1 MHRRGRNHAKP
12 QHQWTEYVRRGG
24 ARYAATLGHP
34 RTIAD
39 DRHQIRLRR
48 RPVPRLHGSRQ
59 RRSGAIL
66 PDRDQ
71 RRRRQEDYHHRR
83 PQRQGRSSLA
93 EGLDRRAGAAMR
105 LLPVRPDHAGSGTAF
120 QEPEADQ
127 GRSGGAYGRQSLP
140 LHDLF
145 AHPEGD
151 HARRVRNAYRLQRGN
166 RAEGNMNRHV
176 KITAPG
182 PADLSRRSFMVG
194 SAAAGLALGYSIVPG
209 MLGADQAL
217 AATSNFDPSVWYS
230 IAPDGMRTGTRRKA
244 DMGEPLASTMA
255 QIISEELG
263 SSWKDMRVQ
272 LASNDPKFNDPV
284 LGAQIT
290 GGSWSTMMNFDAMS
304 RAGAAGRMAW
314 TEAAAA
320 TMGVPASE
328 LIVRDS
334 VISHPKSKK
343 SMTFADVV
351 KSGKATKTFTP
362 DELKAIKLKTPDQ
375 YTMIGVSVPQLDI
388 PSKTNGTAKYG
399 IDVMLPGMVYGKV
412 VTPPVRYGAIV
423 KAVDDSE
430 AKKVPGFIKA
440 VTLDDKTGTTTGW
453 VVAVA
458 NTYAN
463 ARKAADALKVT
474 YDGGPNAKLS
484 SESLFAEAKRLQ
496 ALDDSGQF
504 FVKDGDTAAAFGTAA
519 KTMEAEYTTNINIHA
534 PMEPMN
540 ATAQLQGDIWHI
552 YSGNQF
558 ATRSGAIAAGAAGV
572 DPKFVVMHQMWLG
585 GGFGR
590 RLGADLMVPAV
601 QAAKAGGKPV
611 KVIFSREDD
620 MTMDF
625 SRPLTFQK
633 IKAGLDADG
642 KLIAMNHDVVSA
654 WPTKRWGIPDF
665 LSPSADKKG
674 GLDAFTV
681 NGADFFYS
689 VPNHNVRAILNEMAH
704 NATPSGQLR
713 SVAPGWTFW
722 AVESMVDEIAHAV
735 GKDPAQYRI
744 DMLDGKGANA
754 GGAQR
759 LRNTLLAA
767 MGLSGYG
774 TRQLPKGEGM
784 GVACVSS
791 QERATASW
799 TACVA
804 HVAVAPSGEVKV
816 KKLTV
821 ATDVGTQ
828 VHPDNI
834 RAQVEGAALWGL
846 SLAMYEKA
854 TPKDGGIEQTNFDTY
869 TPLRMSQV
877 PEVAITVIA
886 NGEKPT
892 GVGEPAVTVVAPAI
906 GNAIF
911 NACGARVRSLPITA
925 EAVKGAM
932 KA

>member
-1 MHRRGRNHAKP
+1 
-12 QHQWTEYVRRGG
+12 
-24 ARYAATLGHP
+24 
-34 RTIAD
+34 
-39 DRHQIRLRR
+39 
-48 RPVPRLHGSRQ
+48 
-59 RRSGAIL
+59 
-66 PDRDQ
+66 
-71 RRRRQEDYHHRR
+71 
-83 PQRQGRSSLA
+83 
-93 EGLDRRAGAAMR
+93 
-105 LLPVRPDHAGSGTAF
+105 
-120 QEPEADQ
+120 
-127 GRSGGAYGRQSLP
+127 
-140 LHDLF
+140 
-145 AHPEGD
+145 
-151 HARRVRNAYRLQRGN
+151 
-166 RAEGNMNRHV
+166 MNTHV
-176 KITAPG
+176 KNVTG
-182 PADLSRRSFMVG
+182 EPADLSRRSFLVG
-194 SAAAGLALGYSIVPG
+194 SAAAGLALGYSAIPG
-209 MLGADQAL
+209 LVGNGQAL
-217 AATSNFDPSVWYS
+217 AAAGNFDPSVWYS
-230 IAPDGMRTGTRRKA
+230 IAPDGIVTVTCGKA
-244 DMGEPLASTMA
+244 DMGQHIASTMA

-304 RAGAAGRMAW
+304 RAGAAGRIAL
-314 TEAAAA
+314 TEAAASA
-320 TMGVPASE
+320 MGVPAAE
-328 LIVRDS
+328 LVARDS
-334 VISHPKSKK
+334 TISHPKSKK
-343 SMTFADVV
+343 SMTFADIV
-351 KSGKATKTFTP
+351 KSGKITKTFTP
-362 DELKAIKLKTPDQ
+362 DELKAIVLKRADQ

-399 IDVMLPGMVYGKV
+399 IDVMLPGMVYGRV
-412 VTPPVRYGAIV
+412 VTPPVRFGATV
-423 KAVDDSE
+423 KSVDDSE
-430 AKKVPGFIKA
+430 AKKVKGFIKA
-440 VTLDDKTGTTTGW
+440 VTLDDKTATTSGW

-458 NTYAN
+458 DTYAN
-463 ARKAADALKVT
+463 ARKAADALKIT

-484 SESLFAEAKRLQ
+484 SDSLLTEAKRLQ
-496 ALDDSGQF
+496 ALDDSGLF
-504 FVKDGDTAAAFGTAA
+504 FVKQGDTAAAFGTAA
-519 KTMEAEYTTNINIHA
+519 KVMEAEYTTSINIHA
-534 PMEPMN
+534 PLEPMN

-590 RLGADLMVPAV
+590 RLDADMMVPAV
-601 QAAKAGGKPV
+601 QAAIAVGKPV
-611 KVIFSREDD
+611 KVIYSREND

-633 IKAGLDADG
+633 VKAGLDGDG
-642 KLIAMNHDVVSA
+642 KLIALNHDVVSA

-665 LSPSADKKG
+665 LTPSVDKKG
-674 GLDAFTV
+674 GLDGFTV
-681 NGADFFYS
+681 NGADFFYT

-722 AVESMVDEIAHAV
+722 AVESMVDELAHAV

-744 DMLDGKGANA
+744 DMLDGAGANA

-767 MGLSGYG
+767 MGMAGYG

-804 HVAVAPSGEVKV
+804 HVAVSPSGEVKV

-854 TPKDGGIEQTNFDTY
+854 TLKDGGIEQTNFDSY

-877 PEVAITVIA
+877 PEVAVNVIA
-886 NGEKPT
+886 NGEKAT
-892 GVGEPAVTVVAPAI
+892 GVGEPAVTVIAPAL

-911 NACGARVRSLPITA
+911 NACGARVRALPITA
-925 EAVKGAM
+925 ESVKAAM
-932 KA
+932 SKA

>member
-1 MHRRGRNHAKP
+1 
-12 QHQWTEYVRRGG
+12 
-24 ARYAATLGHP
+24 
-34 RTIAD
+34 
-39 DRHQIRLRR
+39 
-48 RPVPRLHGSRQ
+48 
-59 RRSGAIL
+59 
-66 PDRDQ
+66 
-71 RRRRQEDYHHRR
+71 
-83 PQRQGRSSLA
+83 
-93 EGLDRRAGAAMR
+93 
-105 LLPVRPDHAGSGTAF
+105 
-120 QEPEADQ
+120 
-127 GRSGGAYGRQSLP
+127 
-140 LHDLF
+140 
-145 AHPEGD
+145 
-151 HARRVRNAYRLQRGN
+151 
-166 RAEGNMNRHV
+166 MNTHV
-176 KITAPG
+176 KITNVTAG
-182 PADLSRRSFMVG
+182 RESADLSRRSFLVG
-194 SAAAGLALGYSIVPG
+194 TAAAGLALGYSGVPG
-209 MLGADQAL
+209 MLGADQAF
-217 AATSNFDPSVWYS
+217 AAPANFDASVWYS
-230 IAPDGMRTGTRRKA
+230 IAPDGIVTVTCGKA
-244 DMGEPLASTMA
+244 DMGQHIASTMA
-255 QIISEELG
+255 QIICEELG
-263 SSWKDMRVQ
+263 ANWKDIRVQ

-304 RAGAAGRMAW
+304 RAGAAGRMAL
-314 TEAAAA
+314 TDAAAA
-320 TMGVPASE
+320 AMGAPASD
-328 LIVRDS
+328 LVVRDS
-334 VISHPKSKK
+334 VVSNPKSKK
-343 SMTFADVV
+343 SITFAEIV
-351 KSGKATKTFTP
+351 KSGKINKTFTP

-388 PSKTNGTAKYG
+388 PSKTNGSAKYG
-399 IDVMLPGMVYGKV
+399 IDVMLPGMVYGAV
-412 VTPPVRYGAIV
+412 VTPPVRYGATV
-423 KAVDDSE
+423 KSVDDSA

-440 VTLDDKTGTTTGW
+440 VTLDDKTDTTTGW

-458 NTYAN
+458 NTYVN
-463 ARKAADALKVT
+463 ARKAAAALKVS

-484 SESLFAEAKRLQ
+484 SQSLLDEAKRLQ
-496 ALDDSGQF
+496 SLDDSGLF

-519 KTMEAEYTTNINIHA
+519 KVMEAEYTTNINIHA
-534 PMEPMN
+534 PLEPMN
-540 ATAQLQGDIWHI
+540 ATAQLQGDIWHV
-552 YSGNQF
+552 YTGNQF

-590 RLGADLMVPAV
+590 RLDADMTVPAV
-601 QAAKAGGKPV
+601 QAAKAVGKPV
-611 KVIFSREDD
+611 KVIYSREND

-633 IKAGLDADG
+633 IKAGLDGDG

-665 LSPSADKKG
+665 LTPSVDKKG
-674 GLDAFTV
+674 GLDGFTV
-681 NGADFFYS
+681 NGADFFYT

-704 NATPSGQLR
+704 SATPSGQLR

-722 AVESMVDEIAHAV
+722 AVESMVDELAHAA

-767 MGLSGYG
+767 MGMSGYG
-774 TRQLPKGEGM
+774 TKQLPKGEGM

-804 HVAVAPSGEVKV
+804 HVAVAPSGEIKV

-846 SLAMYEKA
+846 SLALYEKA
-854 TPKDGGIEQTNFDTY
+854 TLKDGGIEQTNFDTY

-877 PEVAITVIA
+877 PEVAVSVIA
-886 NGEKPT
+886 NGEKAT
-892 GVGEPAVTVVAPAI
+892 GVGEPAVTVIAPAL

-911 NACGARVRSLPITA
+911 NACGARIRSLPITA
-925 EAVKGAM
+925 EAVKGSM

>member
-1 MHRRGRNHAKP
+1 
-12 QHQWTEYVRRGG
+12 
-24 ARYAATLGHP
+24 
-34 RTIAD
+34 
-39 DRHQIRLRR
+39 
-48 RPVPRLHGSRQ
+48 
-59 RRSGAIL
+59 
-66 PDRDQ
+66 
-71 RRRRQEDYHHRR
+71 
-83 PQRQGRSSLA
+83 
-93 EGLDRRAGAAMR
+93 
-105 LLPVRPDHAGSGTAF
+105 
-120 QEPEADQ
+120 
-127 GRSGGAYGRQSLP
+127 
-140 LHDLF
+140 
-145 AHPEGD
+145 
-151 HARRVRNAYRLQRGN
+151 
-166 RAEGNMNRHV
+166 MNTHV
-176 KITAPG
+176 KITQDKTMG
-182 PADLSRRSFMVG
+182 EPADLSRRSFLVG
-194 SAAAGLALGYSIVPG
+194 TAAAGLALGYSAVPG
-209 MLGADQAL
+209 LVSADQAF
-217 AATSNFDPSVWYS
+217 AAAGNFDPSVWYS
-230 IAPDGMRTGTRRKA
+230 IAPDGIVTVTCGKA
-244 DMGEPLASTMA
+244 DMGQHIASTMA
-255 QIISEELG
+255 QIICEELG
-263 SSWKDMRVQ
+263 ANWKDMRVA

-304 RAGAAGRMAW
+304 RAGAAGRMALV
-314 TEAAAA
+314 EAEA
-320 TMGVPASE
+320 TAMGVPAGE
-328 LIVRDS
+328 LVVRDS
-334 VISHPKSKK
+334 VVSYPKSKK
-343 SMTFADVV
+343 SMTFAEIV

-362 DELKAIKLKTPDQ
+362 DELKAISLKTPDQ

-412 VTPPVRYGAIV
+412 VTPPVRYGATV
-423 KAVDDSE
+423 KSVDDSD
-430 AKKVPGFIKA
+430 AKKVPGFIK
-440 VTLDDKTGTTTGW
+440 VVILDDKTATTTGW

-458 NTYAN
+458 STYAN
-463 ARKAADALKVT
+463 ARKAADALKIA

-484 SESLFAEAKRLQ
+484 SESLLSEARRLQ
-496 ALDDSGQF
+496 GLGDSGLF

-519 KTMEAEYTTNINIHA
+519 KVMEAEYTTNINIHA

-540 ATAQLQGDIWHI
+540 ATAELKGDIWHV

-572 DPKFVVMHQMWLG
+572 DPKYVVMHQMWLG

-590 RLGADLMVPAV
+590 RLDADMMMPAV
-601 QAAKAGGKPV
+601 QAAKAVGKPV
-611 KVIFSREDD
+611 KVIYSREND

-633 IKAGLDADG
+633 IKAGLDGDG
-642 KLIAMNHDVVSA
+642 KLVAMDHDVVSA

-665 LSPSADKKG
+665 LSPSVDKKG
-674 GLDAFTV
+674 ALDAFTV

-722 AVESMVDEIAHAV
+722 AVESMVDEIAHAA

-767 MGLSGYG
+767 MGLAGYG
-774 TRQLPKGEGM
+774 TKSLPKGEGM

-854 TPKDGGIEQTNFDTY
+854 TLKDGGIEQTNFDTY
-869 TPLRMSQV
+869 TPLRMSQM
-877 PEVAITVIA
+877 PEVAVSVIA
-886 NGEKPT
+886 NGEKAT
-892 GVGEPAVTVVAPAI
+892 GVGEPAVTVIAPALA
-906 GNAIF
+906 NAVF
-911 NACGARVRSLPITA
+911 NAVGARVRSLPITA
-925 EAVKGAM
+925 EAVKAAM
-932 KA
+932 ST

>member
-1 MHRRGRNHAKP
+1 
-12 QHQWTEYVRRGG
+12 
-24 ARYAATLGHP
+24 
-34 RTIAD
+34 
-39 DRHQIRLRR
+39 
-48 RPVPRLHGSRQ
+48 
-59 RRSGAIL
+59 
-66 PDRDQ
+66 
-71 RRRRQEDYHHRR
+71 
-83 PQRQGRSSLA
+83 
-93 EGLDRRAGAAMR
+93 
-105 LLPVRPDHAGSGTAF
+105 
-120 QEPEADQ
+120 
-127 GRSGGAYGRQSLP
+127 
-140 LHDLF
+140 
-145 AHPEGD
+145 
-151 HARRVRNAYRLQRGN
+151 
-166 RAEGNMNRHV
+166 MNTHV
-176 KITAPG
+176 KITKDNPDRES
-182 PADLSRRSFMVG
+182 ADLSRRSFLVG
-194 SAAAGLALGYSIVPG
+194 TAAAGLALGYSGVPG

-217 AATSNFDPSVWYS
+217 AAPSNFDPSVWYS
-230 IAPDGMRTGTRRKA
+230 IAPDGIVTVTCGKA
-244 DMGEPLASTMA
+244 DMGQHIASTMA
-255 QIISEELG
+255 QIIAEELG
-263 SSWKDMRVQ
+263 ASWKDMRVQ

-304 RAGAAGRMAW
+304 RAGAAGRMALID
-314 TEAAAA
+314 AAASA
-320 TMGVPASE
+320 MGLPPFYKGE
-328 LIVRDS
+328 LVVRES
-334 VISHPKSKK
+334 TISDPKSKK
-343 SMTFADVV
+343 SMSFADIV
-351 KSGKATKTFTP
+351 KSGRITKTFTP
-362 DELKAIKLKTPDQ
+362 EELKAIKLKTPDQ

-399 IDVMLPGMVYGKV
+399 IDVMLPGMVYGKI
-412 VTPPVRYGAIV
+412 VTPPVRYGATV

-430 AKKVPGFIKA
+430 AKKVPGFIQA
-440 VTLDDKTGTTTGW
+440 VILDDKTATTTGW

-463 ARKAADALKVT
+463 ARKAADALKIS
-474 YDGGPNAKLS
+474 YDRGPNAKLS
-484 SESLFAEAKRLQ
+484 SQSLLDEAKRLQ
-496 ALDDSGQF
+496 ALDDSGLF

-519 KTMEAEYTTNINIHA
+519 KVLEAEYTTSINIHA

-540 ATAQLQGDIWHI
+540 ATAELKGDIWHL

-572 DPKFVVMHQMWLG
+572 DPKFVVMHQSWLG

-590 RLGADLMVPAV
+590 RLDADMMVPAV
-601 QAAKAGGKPV
+601 QAAKAVGKPV
-611 KVIFSREDD
+611 KVIYSREND

-625 SRPLTFQK
+625 SRPLTLQK
-633 IKAGLDADG
+633 MKAGLDGDG
-642 KLIAMNHDVVSA
+642 KLIALNHDVVSA

-665 LSPSADKKG
+665 LTPSVDKKG
-674 GLDAFTV
+674 GLDGFTV
-681 NGADFFYS
+681 NGADFFYT

-704 NATPSGQLR
+704 SATPSGQLR

-722 AVESMVDEIAHAV
+722 AVESMVDELAHAV

-767 MGLSGYG
+767 MGMSGYG
-774 TRQLPKGEGM
+774 TKQLPKGEGM

-791 QERATASW
+791 QERASASW

-804 HVAVAPSGEVKV
+804 HVAVSPSGEVKV

-854 TPKDGGIEQTNFDTY
+854 TLKDGGIEQTNFDTY

-877 PEVAITVIA
+877 PEVAVSIIA
-886 NGEKPT
+886 NGEKAT
-892 GVGEPAVTVVAPAI
+892 GVGEPAVTVIAPAL

-911 NACGARVRSLPITA
+911 NAVGARVRSLPITA

-932 KA
+932 NKA